1 MKKNFIFLIISI
13 FFFTSNTNAYESST
27 GLKLPRY
34 VSLKSN
40 DSNLRIGSG
49 LNYPIKIKYK
59 IANMPIEI
67 IDEYE
72 DWRKINDFYGHQG
85 WLHKSLIKGYRYAII
100 NTSYKESAQIYNK
113 PKGEVIGKIGKKNI
127 VKLNRCLKDWC
138 HISISKSKGWI
149 NKLNLWGVYKSEI
162 FNDPFYQPL
171 INQIWKLNF

>member
-100 NTSYKESAQIYNK
+100 NTSYKEAAQIYNK
-113 PKGEVIGKIGKKNI
+113 PKGIVIGKIGNRNI
-127 VKLNRCLKDWC
+127 IKINKCTISWC
-138 HISISKSKGWI
+138 HISLNKNKGWI
-149 NKLNLWGVYKSEI
+149 NKINLWGVYSKEELNLS
-162 FNDPFYQPL
+162 FYHFVTTL
-171 INQIWKLNF
+171 YWKII